1 MADTLAKIEGDIEM
15 AVKVADKKVIKNYL
29 GVKMWSR
36 ACLTEGKGDGGDKV
50 AVGSVTKIKSPNYLL
65 SSNSVKNLFS
75 TEVSPTCVSLKR
87 LNQDCRG

>member
-1 MADTLAKIEGDIEM
+1 MHAHEVADTLAKIEVDTEM

-50 AVGSVTKIKSPNYLL
+50 AVGSVTKIKSFKCFL
-65 SSNSVKNLFS
+65 SNNFVQKLFPLKCFQRACLQSV
-75 TEVSPTCVSLKR
+75 
-87 LNQDCRG
+87 